1 MLASIVEDAHWC
13 LGYGWLASERG
24 SSYRSRTAMRVCVFL
39 RKKVKRRGRTW
50 EDASVGWAKA
60 GGGRWFHASQSAS
73 PLPAAASYIERG
85 WTGEVG
91 RCFECSPKTRR
102 GIVFVRPVAPGGSSL
117 LGKSRLVKS
126 RGTTL
131 VMVKSASFTV
141 PSLECDSGSHY
152 V

>member
-1 MLASIVEDAHWC
+1 MHPSD
-13 LGYGWLASERG
+13 GQ
-24 SSYRSRTAMRVCVFL
+24 
-39 RKKVKRRGRTW
+39 
-50 EDASVGWAKA
+50 A

-73 PLPAAASYIERG
+73 PLPAAASYNERG
-85 WTGEVG
+85 WFGQVRWG
-91 RCFECSPKTRR
+91 RCFECFSKSRR